1 MFSRTDFETGNVF
14 CLRTHS
20 LESYYVRTNTTGPD
34 EIINNH
40 NKTIYAYV
48 LYVTDTGFVAIKL
61 FFGQNIRMK
70 ISFTNCI
77 KWE

>member
-1 MFSRTDFETGNVF
+1 MFGRTDFETGNVF

-48 LYVTDTGFVAIKL
+48 VNVTDAGFVAVKL
-61 FFGQNIRMK
+61 FFGQKIRMK
-70 ISFTNCI
+70 INFSNCI
-77 KWE
+77 KCE